1 MEFKEYLK
9 NRKIIIGMIH
19 VPALPGTPENK
30 LKPEEIIEKCLQ
42 EAKIYQKHG
51 LRAVMIENM
60 HDIPYTKRIGP
71 EIITVMAII
80 GAEIKK
86 IGLYC
91 GIQILAA
98 ANKEA
103 IAAAHSAGM
112 DFIRAEGYVY
122 AHVADEG
129 YIESCAGDLLRY
141 RKAINAEKILI
152 FTDIKKKHS
161 SHAITSDVNIAETAH
176 SAEFFLSDGVIVT
189 GIATGTEA
197 ELEEVKQ
204 VRKATKNPVLI
215 GSGITDE
222 NLKNYWPYSDIFIVG
237 SYIKVNGYWKNELD
251 EKRIAKLMEEFERLS
266 TKTQEEKCKSKQT
279 KQSLEQG
286 F

>member
-1 MEFKEYLK
+1 MEFQEYIK

-19 VPALPGTPENK
+19 IPALPGTPENK
-30 LKPEEIIEKCLQ
+30 LTPKEIIQKCIE

-51 LRAVMIENM
+51 LKVLMIENM

-71 EIITVMAII
+71 EIITLMTLI

-86 IGLYC
+86 LGLYC

-103 IAAAHSAGM
+103 IAAAHASGM
-112 DFIRAEGYVY
+112 DFIRAEGFVY

-141 RKAINAEKILI
+141 RKSINAEKIKI

-176 SAEFFLSDGVIVT
+176 AAEFFLSDGVIVT
-189 GIATGTEA
+189 GESTGKEPN
-197 ELEEVKQ
+197 LEEVKA
-204 VRKATKNPVLI
+204 VKKSVKGPVLI
-215 GSGITDE
+215 GSGITNE
-222 NLKNYWPYSDIFIVG
+222 NLKNFFDYSDIFIVG
-237 SYIKVNGYWKNELD
+237 SYIKKDGYWKNELD
-251 EKRIAKLMEEFERLS
+251 ETRISKLMKEFERLMGE
-266 TKTQEEKCKSKQT
+266 TKK
-279 KQSLEQG
+279 
-286 F
+286 